1 MSFPASPTAMGPSQD
16 EGYSIP
22 RRNIRPGQAAAP
34 PSYAAS
40 AVGGMGFREAGCL
53 RRVWMESSGRRR
65 VGGVVG
71 PRSGDG
77 AIAGQRV
84 PLRQRMRAAL
94 KLLFAPATT
103 AGG

>member
-1 MSFPASPTAMGPSQD
+1 
-16 EGYSIP
+16 
-22 RRNIRPGQAAAP
+22 
-34 PSYAAS
+34 
-40 AVGGMGFREAGCL
+40 
-53 RRVWMESSGRRR
+53 MESSGRRR

-94 KLLFAPATT
+94 QLLFGPQT